1 MGKFKE
7 MLLEKMREQGEPK
20 DLSHKASAA
29 KDLSD
34 TLAKEIAGKMG
45 GLKKVT
51 VAADS
56 KEGLV
61 EGLDKAEDMLEGESE
76 EKESEDMEMEG
87 EEEEQEAPESI
98 DSEIADLEK
107 KLQELKAKRK

>member
-1 MGKFKE
+1 MMGKFKE

-76 EKESEDMEMEG
+76 EKDEEMEG
-87 EEEEQEAPESI
+87 EEMESEESPESM
-98 DSEIADLEK
+98 DAEIADLEK
-107 KLQELKAKRK
+107 KLQELKSKRK

>member
-1 MGKFKE
+1 MMGKFKE

-29 KDLSD
+29 KDLSE

-61 EGLDKAEDMLEGESE
+61 EGLEKAEDVLEGESE
-76 EKESEDMEMEG
+76 EQESEDMESEG
-87 EEEEQEAPESI
+87 EEAPE
-98 DSEIADLEK
+98 DMDAEIADLEK
-107 KLQELKAKRK
+107 KLQELKSKRK